1 MFGQKF
7 DHLVFRFEVGPAI
20 LPQLL
25 EKLDRI
31 EGIRASG
38 RRDDI
43 GDGVAS

>member
-20 LPQLL
+20 LAQLL

-31 EGIRASG
+31 DGIRASG